1 MAMWINGRLFCLEAK
16 QFVGGRA
23 VLVANLLATDPDIAI
38 DVRHITAKGYDRA
51 TAVGGMLDITGKPYG
66 WSSLLH
72 ATLSK
77 VVLLRWFIRPSCD
90 DHQNGTAPYCSMAVS
105 RESRRAGFDPVGLL
119 GDAWTE
125 PGDLGRVP
133 DALASYVGTLSLSK
147 GKLRMQKEEIE

>member
-1 MAMWINGRLFCLEAK
+1 MAMWINCRLFCLEAK
-16 QFVGGRA
+16 QFIGGRA
-23 VLVANLLATDPDIAI
+23 VLVANLLAVDHGLAI

-66 WSSLLH
+66 WNALLH

-77 VVLLRWFIRPSCD
+77 VVLLRWLIRPSRN
-90 DHQNGTAPYCSMAVS
+90 DHQNVTAPYCSMAIS

-133 DALASYVGTLSLSK
+133 DALAHYAGTLSLWK
-147 GKLRMQKEEIE
+147 GKLRLQKEEIE